1 MNIVT
6 SLRFFHE
13 NNGIKCQI
21 SIKKNRNS
29 RFAKLSRG
37 RFIFNDI
44 SVLISDIRI
53 YLNIVFVGMF
63 HKSRPSFIISASTFF
78 MANITPKIKS
88 GGPGMAIETPPTDH
102 FVIFRF
108 PVLEYFFLLDM
119 N

>member
-63 HKSRPSFIISASTFF
+63 HIFGKKLHATFVLL
-78 MANITPKIKS
+78 NI
-88 GGPGMAIETPPTDH
+88 M
-102 FVIFRF
+102 VQC
-108 PVLEYFFLLDM
+108 
-119 N
+119 